1 MYITYR
7 HTYIDME
14 RETEGNRERQ
24 RDRDTERQRETQGE
38 RDRDREREVSGRL
51 NLKILIVNCGYCREV
66 GSQMIFL
73 IFLHIFIFL

>member
-24 RDRDTERQRETQGE
+24 RDRDTERQQE
-38 RDRDREREVSGRL
+38 RPLAWCTFQQNDDHVPDTL
-51 NLKILIVNCGYCREV
+51 A
-66 GSQMIFL
+66 FL
-73 IFLHIFIFL
+73 FY

>member
-24 RDRDTERQRETQGE
+24 RDRDTERQRERPLAWCTFQQN
-38 RDRDREREVSGRL
+38 DDHVPDSL
-51 NLKILIVNCGYCREV
+51 A
-66 GSQMIFL
+66 FL
-73 IFLHIFIFL
+73 FY